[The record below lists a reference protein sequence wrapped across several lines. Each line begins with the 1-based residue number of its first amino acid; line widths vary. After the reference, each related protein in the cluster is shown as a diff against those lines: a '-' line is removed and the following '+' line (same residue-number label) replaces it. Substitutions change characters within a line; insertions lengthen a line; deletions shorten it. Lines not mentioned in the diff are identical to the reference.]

1 MERLLFLIWGI
12 FFFPIQ
18 AQAQKLDSLKQVLQT
33 ATDTARVNV
42 LRNIGST
49 IISSKPDSAI
59 VVFEQSLA
67 LADTLGYGR
76 GIVNAYSRMARGYE
90 NLNNKKKV
98 IDHYQ
103 MAIEAAKKY
112 KLLTMQGI
120 QRLELGNYYA
130 YTDDATLALKSYKAA
145 QEIFIQADDQH
156 QLIEAYTRMGMLY
169 SNQGEYV
176 EALKNNFKAL
186 ELIEA
191 VNDTRL
197 LSDIYN
203 NIAIIYKK
211 QKNIKDALTY
221 YDKSLEIA
229 RRFDNQVMIA
239 ITNANIALI
248 HKDNHQLDTARTL
261 LKESL
266 KFFLTTDYFYS
277 HSQLYHNL
285 SVVYLNDNQID
296 SALYF
301 LNQSQALADKY
312 SYQHIKSKNHIQ
324 FAKTYQKQGKHETA
338 LAQIEKSIAISKAIS
353 STETIKEALGIKH
366 VLYDNLRRPG
376 QAYLA
381 LKEYQK
387 YHDSLFNRTNSR
399 QIGVLKTTLQL
410 KEKEKEVALLEKE
423 RQIQMLNEDK
433 KRNLSYFLTSG
444 LVALGLMSIILLISR
459 NNKARDNRLLKRQ
472 SVEIRTKNQE
482 IEMQKVDLVEKN
494 RHLESLNDDK
504 NELIGMV
511 AHDLR
516 SPLNQ
521 IKGLINI
528 LKISVKTD
536 IGSKEI
542 IERINDATERLRV
555 LVNRTL
561 DLQTI
566 ESKKIN
572 LNKETVDLGALT
584 REVID
589 NLRQA
594 AEEKQI
600 TIFDKLAKESCFVNV
615 DRNYTIQ
622 IIENLLGN
630 ALKFSNK
637 HSKVEVLVY
646 QEDNRAKL
654 EIIDE
659 GPGLS
664 EADKK
669 KLFTPYQQL
678 SAKPTNKE
686 KSTGLGLAIVKKY
699 VNAMGG
705 EVLCKSQ
712 FGHGAKFIVL
722 FDLAEET
729 MPSLR
734 V

>member
-1 MERLLFLIWGI
+1 MNRFFSLVWGI
-12 FFFPIQ
+12 LFFPILVY
-18 AQAQKLDSLKQVLQT
+18 AQQLDSLNQVLQT
-33 ATDTARVNV
+33 ATDTTRVNV
-42 LRNIGST
+42 LQDIGYAVM
-49 IISSKPDSAI
+49 SSKPDSAI
-59 VVFEQSLA
+59 RVFEQSLA
-67 LADTLGYGR
+67 LANKLRYEQ
-76 GIVNAYSRMARGYE
+76 GIVNAYGLIARGYE
-90 NLNNKKKV
+90 YLNDKKKV
-98 IDHYQ
+98 VDHYK
-103 MAIEAAKKY
+103 MAIEAAVKF
-112 KLLTMQGI
+112 KLLASQGT
-120 QRLELGNYYA
+120 QYLELGNYYA
-130 YTDDATLALKSYKAA
+130 YTDDATLALTSYKNA
-145 QEIFIQADDQH
+145 QKLFIQADDQH
-156 QLIEAYTRMGMLY
+156 QLIEVYKSTGMLY

-176 EALKNNFKAL
+176 EALKNNFRAL
-186 ELIEA
+186 EIIESMK
-191 VNDTRL
+191 DTRS

-203 NIAIIYKK
+203 SIAIIYKK

-221 YDKSLEIA
+221 YNRSLEIA
-229 RRFDNQVMIA
+229 RRFDNQIMIA
-239 ITNANIALI
+239 VTNANIALI
-248 HKDNHQLDTARTL
+248 HKDNHRLDSARTL

-266 KFFLTTDYFYS
+266 KFFLTTDYYYS

-285 SVVYLNDNQID
+285 SVVYLNDNQVD
-296 SALYF
+296 SALYY

-312 SYQHIKSKNHIQ
+312 NYQRVKCKNHIQ
-324 FAKTYQKQGKHETA
+324 FAKICQKQGKYERA
-338 LAQIEKSIAISKAIS
+338 LSHIDKSIAISKAIS
-353 STETIKEALGIKH
+353 STETIEEALGIKH
-366 VLYDNLRRPG
+366 GIYNDMRKPAK
-376 QAYLA
+376 AYLA

-387 YHDSLFNRTNSR
+387 YHDSLFNSANSR
-399 QIGVLKTTLQL
+399 QIGMLKTTLQL

-423 RQIQMLNEDK
+423 RQIQILNEDK
-433 KRNLSYFLTSG
+433 KRTLSYLLTSG
-444 LVALGLMSIILLISR
+444 LITLGLVSLILLISR
-459 NNKARDNRLLKRQ
+459 NNKAKANRLLKQQ
-472 SVEIRTKNQE
+472 SVEIRSKNEE
-482 IEMQKVDLVEKN
+482 IEMQKVALMENNK
-494 RHLESLNDDK
+494 HLESLNEDK

-528 LKISVKTD
+528 LKITVKTD
-536 IGSKEI
+536 ISGKEI
-542 IERINDATERLRV
+542 IEKIDGSTDRLRV

-561 DLQTI
+561 DLQAI

-572 LNKETVDLGALT
+572 LNKEIVDLAALAQC
-584 REVID
+584 VVD
-589 NLRQA
+589 NQQQA

-600 TIFDKLAKESCFVNV
+600 TIFDKLAKNSCFVNV

-622 IIENLLGN
+622 IIENLLCN

-637 HSKVEVLVY
+637 QSKVEVLVY

-664 EADKK
+664 ETDKK
-669 KLFTPYQQL
+669 KLFIPYQQL

-699 VNAMGG
+699 ANAMGG

-722 FDLAEET
+722 FELVEEP
-729 MPSLR
+729 MPTLP